1 MRFTKTLLIMIV
13 ILSLAF
19 SGFLFADESLNL
31 ECKSAILMDSATGK
45 VLYEMN
51 SHEKLEPASVTKI
64 MTMLLAMEAL
74 DSGKISLQDKVI
86 ISKNVAKM
94 KTGTRLMLEEGE
106 IRTVEDLLYG
116 VAVESGNDASIAIAE
131 CVSGGEGEFV
141 KAMNKK
147 AKDLGMNDTNFE
159 NPHGLHAE
167 NHKTSAHDIGI
178 MSRELIQ
185 HEKIF
190 DFISKYMVTVYVGR
204 KNDVKRELVNK
215 NKMVRFY
222 KDIDGIKTGFTEE
235 AMFCISVTA
244 KNNNI
249 RLISVIMGAPDTGKR
264 NRDARKLIDY
274 GFANYINHS
283 YGKKGDLIK
292 QIKVNKGDSDNI
304 NAVLEANADILL
316 KKGEEKGLEKIINL
330 PDAIAAPLSQGQ
342 KIGEMIIIKDGEQIA
357 LFNLISDKEIEKA
370 SFVNNVIRAIKYWFN
385 YIGISLQTISL
396 VTQ

>member
-1 MRFTKTLLIMIV
+1 MRFTKTLMITII
-13 ILSLAF
+13 ILSLTF
-19 SGFLFADESLNL
+19 SGFIFADESVNL

-45 VLYEMN
+45 VLYETN

-74 DSGKISLQDKVI
+74 DTGKITLQDKVI

-131 CVSGGEGEFV
+131 CVAGGEGEFV

-147 AKDLGMNDTNFE
+147 AKEFGMNDTNFE
-159 NPHGLHAE
+159 NPHGLHSE

-215 NKMVRFY
+215 NKMVHFY
-222 KDIDGIKTGFTEE
+222 KDVDGIKTGFTDE

-249 RLISVIMGAPDTGKR
+249 RLVSVIMGAPDTTKR

-274 GFANYINHS
+274 GFANYVNHS
-283 YGKKGDLIK
+283 FGKKGELVK
-292 QIKVNKGDSDNI
+292 QVKVNKGDSESVD
-304 NAVLEANADILL
+304 AVFETNADILL
-316 KKGEEKGLEKIINL
+316 RKGEEKGLEKIFDL
-330 PDAIAAPLSQGQ
+330 PDAIAAPLKQGQ
-342 KIGEMIIIKDGEQIA
+342 KIGEITIKKDGEQIA
-357 LFNLISDKEIEKA
+357 SFNIISDKDIGKA
-370 SFVNNVIRAIKYWFN
+370 SFVNNILRAIKYWFN
-385 YIGISLQTISL
+385 YIGISF
-396 VTQ
+396 

>member
-1 MRFTKTLLIMIV
+1 MRFTKTLLITIV
-13 ILSLAF
+13 ILSLVF
-19 SGFLFADESLNL
+19 SSFIFADESLDL
-31 ECKSAILMDSATGK
+31 ECKSAVLIDSATGK

-74 DSGKISLQDKVI
+74 DAGKITLQDKVI

-106 IRTVEDLLYG
+106 VRTVEDLLYG

-131 CVSGGEGEFV
+131 CVAGGEGEFV

-147 AKDLGMNDTNFE
+147 AKELGMNDTNFE
-159 NPHGLHAE
+159 NPHGLHGE
-167 NHKTSAHDIGI
+167 NHRTSAHDIGL
-178 MSRELIQ
+178 MSRELVQ

-215 NKMVRFY
+215 NKMVHFY
-222 KDIDGIKTGFTEE
+222 KDVDGIKTGFTDE

-274 GFANYINHS
+274 GFANYVNHS
-283 YGKKGDLIK
+283 FGKKGETVK
-292 QIKVNKGDSDNI
+292 QIKVNKGDSDNV
-304 NAVLEANADILL
+304 NAVFETNTDILL
-316 KKGEEKGLEKIINL
+316 KKGEEKGIEKIFEL
-330 PDAIAAPLSQGQ
+330 PDTIAAPVTLGQ
-342 KIGEMIIIKDGEQIA
+342 KIGEMIIKKDGEKVA
-357 LFNLISDKEIEKA
+357 SFNLVSDKDINKA

-385 YIGISLQTISL
+385 YIGINF
-396 VTQ
+396 

>member
-1 MRFTKTLLIMIV
+1 MRFTKTLLITIV
-13 ILSLAF
+13 ILSLVF
-19 SGFLFADESLNL
+19 SSFIFADESLDL
-31 ECKSAILMDSATGK
+31 ECKSAVLIDSATGK

-74 DSGKISLQDKVI
+74 DAGKITLQDKVI

-106 IRTVEDLLYG
+106 VRTVEDLLYG

-131 CVSGGEGEFV
+131 CVAGGEGEFV

-147 AKDLGMNDTNFE
+147 AKELGMNDTNFE
-159 NPHGLHAE
+159 NPHGLHGE
-167 NHKTSAHDIGI
+167 NHRTSAHDIGL
-178 MSRELIQ
+178 MSRELVQ

-215 NKMVRFY
+215 NKMVHFY
-222 KDIDGIKTGFTEE
+222 KDVDGIKTGFTDE

-274 GFANYINHS
+274 GFANYVNHS
-283 YGKKGDLIK
+283 FGKKGETVK
-292 QIKVNKGDSDNI
+292 QIKVNKGDSDNV
-304 NAVLEANADILL
+304 NAVFETNTDILL
-316 KKGEEKGLEKIINL
+316 KKGEEKGIEKIFEL
-330 PDAIAAPLSQGQ
+330 PDTIAAPVTLGQ
-342 KIGEMIIIKDGEQIA
+342 KVGEMIIKKDGEKVA
-357 LFNLISDKEIEKA
+357 SFNLVSDKDINKA

-385 YIGISLQTISL
+385 YIGINF
-396 VTQ
+396 

>member
-1 MRFTKTLLIMIV
+1 MRFTKTLLITIV
-13 ILSLAF
+13 ILSLVF
-19 SGFLFADESLNL
+19 SSFIFADESLDL
-31 ECKSAILMDSATGK
+31 ECKSAVLIDSATGK

-74 DSGKISLQDKVI
+74 DAGKITLQDKVI

-106 IRTVEDLLYG
+106 VRTVEDLLYG

-131 CVSGGEGEFV
+131 CVAGGEGEFV

-147 AKDLGMNDTNFE
+147 AKELGMNDTNFE
-159 NPHGLHAE
+159 NPHGLHGE
-167 NHKTSAHDIGI
+167 NHRTSAHDIGL
-178 MSRELIQ
+178 MSRELVQ

-215 NKMVRFY
+215 NKMVHFY
-222 KDIDGIKTGFTEE
+222 KDVDGIKTGFTDE

-274 GFANYINHS
+274 GFANYVNHS
-283 YGKKGDLIK
+283 FGKKGETVK
-292 QIKVNKGDSDNI
+292 QIKVNKGDSDNV
-304 NAVLEANADILL
+304 NAVFETNTDILL
-316 KKGEEKGLEKIINL
+316 RKGEEKGIEKIFEL
-330 PDAIAAPLSQGQ
+330 PDTIAAPVTLGQ
-342 KIGEMIIIKDGEQIA
+342 KVGEMIIKKDGEKVA
-357 LFNLISDKEIEKA
+357 SFNLVSDKDINKA

-385 YIGISLQTISL
+385 YIGINF
-396 VTQ
+396 